1 VRAAHGFNQQVETG
15 MRILVTG
22 GAGYIGTELANWL
35 VSNEAVEQVIIYDN
49 LSRLNYNLFLG
60 LKLQKHP
67 KLSFVKGELLDSR
80 SLRKV
85 LKDVDVVFHL
95 AAKVTTPFAP
105 SDSHGYEQVNHWG
118 TAELVYAVEESPTVK
133 KFIYVSSLGIY
144 GSTDDAVDESA
155 TPNPSTLYA
164 ISKFRGEE
172 HVRRLMDKKD
182 TYIFRCGNV
191 YGYSK
196 SMRFDS
202 VINKFVFEAN
212 FNKVVTVQGNGKQS
226 RSFINIDLVARALN
240 NLLSSDLPG
249 GTYNLVERTI
259 RVFDIVDDLKQLL
272 PDLEFIF
279 INQHLKLH
287 ELKVKP
293 NILVNDL
300 LGVGNPKSL
309 KEELQEFLSR
319 FSF

>member
-1 VRAAHGFNQQVETG
+1 
-15 MRILVTG
+15 MKILVTG

-35 VSNEAVEQVIIYDN
+35 VSNEAVKEVIIYDN
-49 LSRLNYNLFLG
+49 LSRMNYNLFLG
-60 LKLQKHP
+60 LKFQRYP

-85 LKDVDVVFHL
+85 LSGVDVVFHL

-105 SDSHGYEQVNHWG
+105 SDSHSYEQVNHWG
-118 TAELVYAVEESPTVK
+118 TAELVYAVEETPSVR
-133 KFIYVSSLGIY
+133 KFIYVSSLGVY
-144 GSTDDAVDESA
+144 GSSDEAVDESA

-172 HVRRLMDKKD
+172 HVRRLMDKRE

-202 VINKFVFEAN
+202 VINKFAFEAN
-212 FNKVVTVQGNGKQS
+212 FNRVVTVQGNGKQS
-226 RSFINIDLVARALN
+226 RSFIHIDLVAKSLN

-249 GTYNLVERTI
+249 GTYNLVERSI
-259 RVFDIVDDLKQLL
+259 QVFDIVDDLKQLV
-272 PDLEFIF
+272 PELEFIF

-287 ELKVKP
+287 ELKAKP
-293 NILVNDL
+293 NPIVNSA
-300 LGVGNPKSL
+300 LGITNPKSL
-309 KEELQEFLSR
+309 KEELREFLAR
-319 FSF
+319 FAF

>member
-1 VRAAHGFNQQVETG
+1 MKV
-15 MRILVTG
+15 LVTG

-49 LSRLNYNLFLG
+49 LSRMNYNLFLG

-67 KLSFVKGELLDSR
+67 KLVFVKGELLDSR

-85 LKDVDVVFHL
+85 LKGVDVVFHL
-95 AAKVTTPFAP
+95 AAKVTTPFAA
-105 SDSHGYEQVNHWG
+105 SDSHAYEQVNHWG
-118 TAELVYAVEESPTVK
+118 TAELVYAIEESSTVK
-133 KFIYVSSLGIY
+133 KFIYTSSSGVY
-144 GSTDDAVDESA
+144 GSTEDAADES
-155 TPNPSTLYA
+155 TQPNPTTFYA

-172 HVRRLMDKKD
+172 HVRRLMDKID

-212 FNKVVTVQGNGKQS
+212 FNKIVTIQGDGKQS
-226 RSFINIDLVARALN
+226 RSFIHIDLLSKALN
-240 NLLSSDLPG
+240 NLLRSKLPS
-249 GTYNLVERTI
+249 GTYNLVERSI
-259 RVFDIVDDLKQLL
+259 KVFDIVDVLKQLI
-272 PDLEFIF
+272 PELEFIF
-279 INQHLKLH
+279 INQHLKMH
-287 ELKVKP
+287 ELNVKP
-293 NILVNDL
+293 NPIVNSA
-300 LGVGNPKSL
+300 LGISNPRSL
-309 KEELQEFLSR
+309 REELREFLSR

>member
-1 VRAAHGFNQQVETG
+1 MKV
-15 MRILVTG
+15 LVTG

-35 VSNEAVEQVIIYDN
+35 VSNEAVERVIIYDN
-49 LSRLNYNLFLG
+49 LSRMNYNLFLG

-95 AAKVTTPFAP
+95 AAKVTTPFAA
-105 SDSHGYEQVNHWG
+105 SDSHAYEQVNHWG
-118 TAELVYAVEESPTVK
+118 TAELVYAIEESTSVK
-133 KFIYVSSLGIY
+133 KFIYTSSSGVY
-144 GSTDDAVDESA
+144 GSTDEAADEN
-155 TPNPSTLYA
+155 TQPNPTTFYA

-172 HVRRLMDKKD
+172 HVRRLMGKID

-212 FNKVVTVQGNGKQS
+212 FNKIVTIQGDGKQS
-226 RSFINIDLVARALN
+226 RSFIHIDLLSKALN
-240 NLLSSDLPG
+240 NLLSSKLPS
-249 GTYNLVERTI
+249 GTYNLVERSI
-259 RVFDIVDDLKQLL
+259 KVFDIVDVLKQLI
-272 PDLEFIF
+272 PELEFIF

-287 ELKVKP
+287 ELNVKP
-293 NILVNDL
+293 NATVNST
-300 LGVGNPKSL
+300 LGISNPKSL
-309 KEELQEFLSR
+309 KEELREFLSR

>member
-1 VRAAHGFNQQVETG
+1 
-15 MRILVTG
+15 MKILVTG

-35 VSNEAVEQVIIYDN
+35 VSNEAVKEVIIYDN

-60 LKLQKHP
+60 LKIQRHP

-85 LKDVDVVFHL
+85 LSGVDIVFHL

-105 SDSHGYEQVNHWG
+105 SDSHAYEQVNHWG
-118 TAELVYAVEESPTVK
+118 TAELVYAVEETPSVR
-133 KFIYVSSLGIY
+133 KFVYISSLGVY
-144 GSTDDAVDESA
+144 GSSDEEVDESA

-172 HVRRLMDKKD
+172 HVRRLMEKRD

-202 VINKFVFEAN
+202 VINKFAFEAN
-212 FNKVVTVQGNGKQS
+212 FNRVVTVQGNGRQS
-226 RSFINIDLVARALN
+226 RTFIHIDLVAKSLN

-249 GTYNLVERTI
+249 GTYNLVERSI
-259 RVFDIVDDLKQLL
+259 RVFDIVDDLKQLI

-293 NILVNDL
+293 NAMVNSA
-300 LGVGNPKSL
+300 LGITNPKLL
-309 KEELQEFLSR
+309 KEELREFLAR
-319 FSF
+319 FAF

>member
-1 VRAAHGFNQQVETG
+1 
-15 MRILVTG
+15 MKILVTG

-35 VSNEAVEQVIIYDN
+35 VSNEAVNEVIIYDN
-49 LSRLNYNLFLG
+49 LSRFNFNLFLG
-60 LKLQKHP
+60 LKLKRYP

-85 LKDVDVVFHL
+85 LKGVDVVYHL

-105 SDSHGYEQVNHWG
+105 SDSHSYEQVNHWG
-118 TAELVYAVEESPTVK
+118 TAELVYAVEETPSVK
-133 KFIYVSSLGIY
+133 KFVYVSSLGIY
-144 GSTDDAVDESA
+144 GSSDEAVDESA

-164 ISKFRGEE
+164 ISKYRGEE

-202 VINKFVFEAN
+202 VINKFAFEAN
-212 FNKVVTVQGNGKQS
+212 FNKIVTVQGNGKQS
-226 RSFINIDLVARALN
+226 RTFIHIDLVAKALN
-240 NLLSSDLPG
+240 ALLSSNLPS
-249 GTYNLVERTI
+249 GTYNLVDRSI
-259 RVFDIVDDLKQLL
+259 RVFDIVDDLKQLI

-293 NILVNDL
+293 NALVNST
-300 LGVGNPKSL
+300 LGISNPKSL
-309 KEELQEFLSR
+309 KEELREFLAR

>member
-1 VRAAHGFNQQVETG
+1 
-15 MRILVTG
+15 MKILVTG

-35 VSNEAVEQVIIYDN
+35 VSNEAVEQVIVYDN

-85 LKDVDVVFHL
+85 LKGVDVVFHL
-95 AAKVTTPFAP
+95 AAKVTTPFAT
-105 SDSHGYEQVNHWG
+105 SDSHAYEQVNHWG
-118 TAELVYAVEESPTVK
+118 TAELVYAVEEASSVK

-172 HVRRLMDKKD
+172 HVRRLMNKRD

-212 FNKVVTVQGNGKQS
+212 FNKIVTVQGNGKQS
-226 RSFINIDLVARALN
+226 RSFINIDLVAKALN

-249 GTYNLVERTI
+249 GTYNLVERSI
-259 RVFDIVDDLKQLL
+259 RVFDIVDDLKQLI

-287 ELKVKP
+287 ELKAKP
-293 NILVNDL
+293 NLLVNST
-300 LGVGNPKSL
+300 LGINNPKAL
-309 KEELQEFLSR
+309 KEELREFLSR
-319 FSF
+319 FAF